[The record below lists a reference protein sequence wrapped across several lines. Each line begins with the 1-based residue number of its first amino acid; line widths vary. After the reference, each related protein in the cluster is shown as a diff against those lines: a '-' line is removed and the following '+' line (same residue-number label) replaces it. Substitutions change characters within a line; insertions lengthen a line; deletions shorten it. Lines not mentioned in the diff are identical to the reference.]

1 MSLKRIQLGLV
12 HVAVAMTL
20 VPINSTLNRVMIKE
34 LALSA
39 ALVGVL
45 ASLPYL
51 FSPIQVAIGSF
62 ADRNPLLGWRRT
74 PYIFAGLALCVV
86 GVAVAPQVAFLMAEQ
101 PGLGLLAGAL
111 AFGAWGM
118 GYNLA
123 TVSYFSLATELSGEQ
138 GRARTIAVMF
148 IMMIVS
154 IIATAVTL
162 GNMLEVYTPETLQRA
177 FWVVGAAAFT
187 LGLLGLLGLE
197 PRHPQDAPASEN
209 YTWRQMAAALTGNP
223 QVRRF
228 FIYLVLLF
236 VAILGQDILLEPY
249 GAQAFGL
256 SVQATTRIT
265 AYWGMFFLIAMAAG
279 GALERRLDR
288 IRQARLGAWTG
299 MAAFALIIASG
310 LAGTPGL
317 FYLGVVLLGT
327 ATGLST
333 VSNLSL
339 MLDMTNPGQIGLY
352 IGAWGMANAM
362 ARLVGNVLSGTA
374 RDLATY
380 FSGNHTLGY
389 MLVFGFELA
398 LLAFSLLLLAG
409 VDVSLFRKDAQVQLS
424 PLEKAALAGDIG

>member
-1 MSLKRIQLGLV
+1 MILKRIQLGLV

-20 VPINSTLNRVMIKE
+20 VPINSTLNRIMIKE

-39 ALVGVL
+39 ALVGLL

-62 ADRNPLLGWRRT
+62 ADRNPLFGWRRT
-74 PYIFAGLALCVV
+74 PYILGGILLCAAGL
-86 GVAVAPQVAFLMAEQ
+86 AVAPQVAYLMADR

-111 AFGAWGM
+111 SFGAWGM
-118 GYNLA
+118 GYNFA
-123 TVSYFSLATELSGEQ
+123 TVSYFSLAAELSGEQ
-138 GRARTIAVMF
+138 GRSRTVAVMF
-148 IMMIVS
+148 IMMILS
-154 IIATAVTL
+154 IIATAIVL
-162 GNMLEVYTPETLQRA
+162 GTMLETYTPAALQRA
-177 FWVVGAAAFT
+177 FWSVAGLALA
-187 LGLLGLLGLE
+187 LGLFGLAGLE
-197 PRHPQDAPASEN
+197 PRHPRDAPASEA
-209 YTWRQMAAALTGNP
+209 YTWRQMAAALTGSP
-223 QVRRF
+223 QARRF
-228 FIYLVLLF
+228 FVYLLLLF

-265 AYWGMFFLIAMAAG
+265 AYWGTFFLIAMAAG
-279 GALERRLDR
+279 GALEKRLDK
-288 IRQARLGAWTG
+288 ITQARLGAWLG

-310 LAGTPGL
+310 LAASRSL

-339 MLDMTNPGQIGLY
+339 MLDMTAPGQIGLY

-362 ARLVGNVLSGTA
+362 SRLVGNLLSGAA

-380 FSGNHTLGY
+380 FSGSHILGY
-389 MLVFGFELA
+389 MLVFGLELA
-398 LLAFSLLLLAG
+398 LLAVSLFLLAG
-409 VDVSLFRKDAQVQLS
+409 MDVAQFRAGAGERLT
-424 PLEKAALAGDIG
+424 PLEKAALAGDVG